1 MRRLTDYY
9 EVLGIAP
16 NASSAEV
23 KQAYRKLAKKY
34 HPDTNGGDPQAA
46 ERFKQVH
53 EAYKVLGNEESRTAY
68 QSQSRTTRASG
79 EPPEK
84 PSAGKE
90 RVSFDPGNMEE
101 QFERFLVSSRKR
113 RVTGASPNALS
124 QQKVW
129 SHRSCLSAILES
141 ERSDPAVILGRSP
154 VRRRLWE

>member
-1 MRRLTDYY
+1 MTDYY

-90 RVSFDPGNMEE
+90 RVSFNPGNMEE
-101 QFERFLVSSRKR
+101 QFERFF
-113 RVTGASPNALS
+113 GF
-124 QQKVW
+124 QQKKQSDRNIPKHSEPAKVW
-129 SHRSCLSAILES
+129 KHRSCSSAILES

>member
-68 QSQSRTTRASG
+68 QSQSQSRTTRASG

-101 QFERFLVSSRKR
+101 QFERFF
-113 RVTGASPNALS
+113 GF
-124 QQKVW
+124 QQKKQ
-129 SHRSCLSAILES
+129 SDRNIPKHS
-141 ERSDPAVILGRSP
+141 EPAKSMEASELFERYFGIRKK
-154 VRRRLWE
+154 